1 MEQIIFGLLALI
13 VGAALGF
20 LAASLRAARGGDAG
34 TARTDAAVERARALS
49 LEGQLREAAQLAAS
63 REQQLR
69 DEHQRFV
76 ADLREQ
82 HSRYVTQVRSDQDA
96 LKEQFKA
103 LAGDVLK
110 ANNEQFLEVAGER
123 MKRAQQVSDAE
134 LAKREASVKQ
144 LVEPM
149 AKALDDVRR
158 QTSEADMARALGQ
171 STLSEQVRQ
180 MVAAS
185 DKLDKK
191 TSDFINTLRRSDVR
205 GNWGEVQLRR
215 VVELAG
221 MVQHVDFE
229 EQENV
234 RDSDGKN
241 LRPDM
246 TVKLAGGRTIVV
258 DSKVALSAL
267 LEAFETEDEVER
279 ADRLRAHARQVKK
292 HVDDLSGKK
301 YWEQFSSAPEFIV
314 MFVPSEAFYQSAV
327 EQDPAL
333 QEYAFGKQVVIATPT
348 TLVAMLRT
356 VAHAWREDTLAKNAQ
371 QVLSTGKDLYERL
384 SVMGG
389 HLAKVGK
396 ALDSASK
403 SYNAT
408 VASMESRVMVSA
420 RKFGEMQAISAEIP
434 PGVPAEVDV
443 RQISAPEFTAL
454 TPSSEA
460 APAPVPAP
468 APASAADPDP
478 APTPV
483 STSTPS
489 PQSFETVLPVA
500 TVEPLETP
508 ESEEPLEQ
516 GERLKPVET
525 DSADGVRESGASKPS
540 MLRLGRPAPVMPP
553 EFR

>member
-1 MEQIIFGLLALI
+1 MIELI
-13 VGAALGF
+13 VGVLSMTVGAVVGF
-20 LAASLRAARGGDAG
+20 LIASLRAARGADDAS
-34 TARTDAAVERARALS
+34 ASRTDAAVERARAEALAS
-49 LEGQLREAAQLAAS
+49 RIVETRQTSELREEQLRADHD
-63 REQQLR
+63 RY
-69 DEHQRFV
+69 V
-76 ADLREQ
+76 ADLRAE
-82 HSRYVTQVRSDQDA
+82 HTRYVSQVRADQEV

-110 ANNEQFLEVAGER
+110 SNNEQFLEVASER
-123 MKRAQQVSDAE
+123 LKRAQQISDAE
-134 LAKREASVKQ
+134 LAKREESVKK

-158 QTSEADMARALGQ
+158 QTTEADKARAQGQ

-185 DKLDKK
+185 DKLDKR

-205 GNWGEVQLRR
+205 GNWGEVQLKR

-234 RDSDGKN
+234 RDSEGKN

-258 DSKVALSAL
+258 DSKVALAAL
-267 LEAFETEDEVER
+267 LEAFETEDEAVRAER
-279 ADRLRAHARQVKK
+279 LLAHARHVKK
-292 HVDDLSGKK
+292 HVDDLSAKR
-301 YWEQFSSAPEFIV
+301 YWDQFASAPEFVV

-333 QEYAFGKQVVIATPT
+333 QEYAFSKQVVIATPT

-371 QVLSTGKDLYERL
+371 QVLATGKDLYERL

-389 HLAKVGK
+389 HLTKVGK
-396 ALDSASK
+396 ALDNASRA
-403 SYNAT
+403 YNST

-420 RKFGEMQAISAEIP
+420 RKFGEMQAISEEIP
-434 PGVPAEVDV
+434 PTVPAEVDV
-443 RQISAPEFTAL
+443 RQISAPEFTQL
-454 TPSSEA
+454 EPGS
-460 APAPVPAP
+460 
-468 APASAADPDP
+468 
-478 APTPV
+478 PT
-483 STSTPS
+483 T
-489 PQSFETVLPVA
+489 E
-500 TVEPLETP
+500 
-508 ESEEPLEQ
+508 
-516 GERLKPVET
+516 
-525 DSADGVRESGASKPS
+525 
-540 MLRLGRPAPVMPP
+540 
-553 EFR
+553 

>member
-1 MEQIIFGLLALI
+1 MSEVIVGVLALS
-13 VGAALGF
+13 VGVVVGF
-20 LAASLRAARGGDAG
+20 LVASLRAARGGGEATELR
-34 TARTDAAVERARALS
+34 TAAAVERARANT
-49 LEGQLREAAQLAAS
+49 LEERVAETRAVADR
-63 REQQLR
+63 REQQLSA
-69 DEHQRFV
+69 EHERYV
-76 ADLREQ
+76 ADLRAE
-82 HSRYVTQVRSDQDA
+82 HTRYVSLVRADQEV
-96 LKEQFKA
+96 LREQFKS

-110 ANNEQFLEVAGER
+110 SNNEQFLEVASER

-134 LAKREASVKQ
+134 LAKREESVKR

-149 AKALDDVRR
+149 AKALEDVRR
-158 QTSEADMARALGQ
+158 QTTDADKARAEGQ

-185 DKLDKK
+185 DKLDKR

-234 RDSDGKN
+234 RDSEGKN

-267 LEAFETEDEVER
+267 LEAFETEDEAVR
-279 ADRLRAHARQVKK
+279 ADRLLAHARHVKK

-301 YWEQFSSAPEFIV
+301 YWDQFASAPEFVV
-314 MFVPSEAFYQSAV
+314 MFLPSEAFYQSAL

-333 QEYAFGKQVVIATPT
+333 QEYAFGKNVVIATPT

-356 VAHAWREDTLAKNAQ
+356 VAHAWREDTLAQNAQ
-371 QVLSTGKDLYERL
+371 QVLATGKDLYERL

-389 HLAKVGK
+389 HLTKVGK

-403 SYNAT
+403 AYNST

-434 PGVPAEVDV
+434 PSVPAEVDV
-443 RQISAPEFTAL
+443 RQISAPEF
-454 TPSSEA
+454 SERA
-460 APAPVPAP
+460 DGNAPQTTGEPEN
-468 APASAADPDP
+468 SEL
-478 APTPV
+478 APTNQEKSGLAPDNQEK
-483 STSTPS
+483 S
-489 PQSFETVLPVA
+489 
-500 TVEPLETP
+500 
-508 ESEEPLEQ
+508 ESAPT
-516 GERLKPVET
+516 KPV
-525 DSADGVRESGASKPS
+525 GSG
-540 MLRLGRPAPVMPP
+540 LRLGRPELVLPT
-553 EFR
+553 EFS